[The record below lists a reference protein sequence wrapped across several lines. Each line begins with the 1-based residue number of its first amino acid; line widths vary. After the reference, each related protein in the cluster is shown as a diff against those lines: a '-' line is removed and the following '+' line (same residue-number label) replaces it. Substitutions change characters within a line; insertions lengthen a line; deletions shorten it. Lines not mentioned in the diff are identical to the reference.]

1 VIEHIGAMP
10 PERWAEILDGEPDP
24 FAAGGDEFEWRA
36 KTHHTLL
43 LAPDGRAIASVGLV
57 VADAGGFEVVG
68 VGDVIVS
75 PRHRGRGHL
84 RTVLEA
90 ALERAAALGPAY
102 AMLFC
107 SPDRVPMYAHFG
119 FREVAAPVSAAGRA
133 MRPAVMWRPL
143 RPGARWPDGPI
154 SLPGLPF

>member
-1 VIEHIGAMP
+1 VIEHLGAMP
-10 PERWAEILDGEPDP
+10 AERWAEILDGEPDP
-24 FAAGGDEFEWRA
+24 FAPGSDEFEWRP

-43 LAPDGRAIASVGLV
+43 LGPDGRAIASVGLV
-57 VADAGGFEVVG
+57 LADAGGFEVVG

-84 RTVLEA
+84 RPTLDA
-90 ALERAAALGPAY
+90 ALERAATFGPAY

-107 SPDRVPMYAHFG
+107 SPARAPIYARFG
-119 FREVAAPVSAAGRA
+119 FREIDAPVSAAGRA
-133 MRPAVMWRPL
+133 MRRAVMWRPL
-143 RPGARWPDGPI
+143 RAGARWPDGPV